1 MRVSSSLLAAGF
13 AASALAAPGA
23 QRRSCKSKSASSSL
37 ASVAV
42 ASATSIALPVSS
54 SAAPASASST
64 SSSVVSAI
72 ASSSV
77 AAAASSAASSVASS
91 AAATSVVAS
100 SAVASSAVAP
110 SSVAS
115 STASSSVAAA
125 ASSSSSVSTN
135 NASTNGSGS
144 LLFLGASESGAE
156 FGTGAIPG
164 TEGTDYTFPDTTAIQ
179 TLMDMGMNMFRI
191 PFLMERIAQGTM
203 TATLD
208 ADYLASLSTVVKYVT
223 DAGKHA
229 VLDPHNYAR
238 YGGSI
243 ISSTSDFKTFWTN
256 LATEFADNPNVVFDC
271 NNEPHDMSTATQT
284 AELMQA
290 CVDGVR
296 AAGATSQYIFVEG
309 TSYTGAWTW
318 TTSGNS
324 ENMGGIT
331 DTVDDKLVYEMHQ
344 YLDSDGSGTS
354 ETCVSTTIGAE
365 RLADATNWLRENNK
379 IGIVGEF
386 AGGANADCET
396 AVEGMLSYMT
406 DNSDVWLGALWWGAG
421 PWWADYIYSMEPS
434 SGKGYTAYKSI
445 LSKYA
450 PA

>member
-1 MRVSSSLLAAGF
+1 MRVSSSVLAAGF

-23 QRRSCKSKSASSSL
+23 QRRSCNKSSASSAL
-37 ASVAV
+37 ASA
-42 ASATSIALPVSS
+42 ATSAPATSAAVIASPTSS
-54 SAAPASASST
+54 SAALASPSS
-64 SSSVVSAI
+64 

-77 AAAASSAASSVASS
+77 ASVAASSSL
-91 AAATSVVAS
+91 
-100 SAVASSAVAP
+100 
-110 SSVAS
+110 
-115 STASSSVAAA
+115 AA
-125 ASSSSSVSTN
+125 ASSSSSSSSVTS
-135 NASTNGSGS
+135 NAASANGS

-156 FGTGAIPG
+156 FGTAIPG
-164 TEGTDYTFPDTTAIQ
+164 AYGTDYTFPDTTAIQ

-203 TATLD
+203 TATLQ
-208 ADYLASLSTVVKYVT
+208 ADYLANLTTVVKYVT
-223 DAGKHA
+223 DAGKYA

-238 YGGSI
+238 YDGSI
-243 ISSTSDFKTFWTN
+243 ISSTADFKTFWTN
-256 LATEFADNPNVVFDC
+256 LATEFADNSNVVFDC

-296 AAGATSQYIFVEG
+296 AAGATTQYIFVEG

-324 ENMGGIT
+324 ENMGNIT
-331 DTVDDKLVYEMHQ
+331 DTVDNLLAYEMHQ

-365 RLADATNWLRENNK
+365 RIADATTWLRDNNK
-379 IGIVGEF
+379 VGIIGEF

-396 AVEGMLSYMT
+396 AIEGMLAYMK

-421 PWWADYIYSMEPS
+421 PWWGDYMYSMEPS
-434 SGKGYTAYKSI
+434 AGAGYTAYKSI
-445 LSKYA
+445 LAKYA